1 MNNHIFLLSPT
12 SWIGEGKIQ
21 LNMFHEELNFITRWD
36 ATNKDP
42 QGQIECVQVIQI
54 KGLSDIMN
62 NQFSIFNLT
71 PNGFEI
77 ELENMALGK
86 IAGKGI
92 ITNKLIAWEF
102 RVPHLGFEGFE
113 FYEKQK
119 DESYLMRAEYSTT
132 DQYRTLITGKIW
144 QKKEKEKEKEKEK

>member
-1 MNNHIFLLSPT
+1 MVNHNFILSPT

-21 LNMFHEELNFITRWD
+21 LNMFQEELNFLTRWD
-36 ATNKDP
+36 AANKDTGGLIACN
-42 QGQIECVQVIQI
+42 QEIQI

-62 NQFSIFNLT
+62 NQFSIFNVT
-71 PNGFEI
+71 PTSFEI

-86 IAGKGI
+86 IGGKGI
-92 ITNKLIAWEF
+92 ITDKLIAWEF

-119 DESYLMRAEYSTT
+119 DDSYLMRAEYSTA
-132 DQYRTLITGKIW
+132 DQYRTLIIGKIW
-144 QKKEKEKEKEKEK
+144 QPKKEKNSG

>member
-1 MNNHIFLLSPT
+1 MLNHNFILSPN

-21 LNMFHEELNFITRWD
+21 LNMFHEELNFLTRWD
-36 ATNKDP
+36 AAHKDTE
-42 QGQIECVQVIQI
+42 GLIECNQEIQI

-62 NQFSIFNLT
+62 NQFSIFNVT
-71 PNGFEI
+71 PTTFEI

-86 IAGKGI
+86 IGGKGI
-92 ITNKLIAWEF
+92 ITDKLIAWEF

-119 DESYLMRAEYSTT
+119 DDSYLMRAEYSTS
-132 DQYRTLITGKIW
+132 DQYRTLIIGKIW
-144 QKKEKEKEKEKEK
+144 QHKKEKNSG

>member
-1 MNNHIFLLSPT
+1 MADHIFILSPT

-21 LNMFHEELNFITRWD
+21 LNMFHEELNFLTRWD
-36 ATNKDP
+36 ANNKDS
-42 QGQIECVQVIQI
+42 GGSIECIQEIQI

-92 ITNKLIAWEF
+92 ITSKLIAWEF

-144 QKKEKEKEKEKEK
+144 QHKKDKEKDKDKE